1 MTEVKKG
8 AGLLSRKTS
17 NFDPINPYAPSK
29 TSSSAKQDAKN
40 KEKKDFK
47 NQKGSI
53 KISNQSK
60 KELEALM
67 KLTNTKFH
75 YEVIDLLIEQY
86 VENELTSEQ
95 KHKFNILVDL

>member
-1 MTEVKKG
+1 MVEIKKG
-8 AGLLSRKTS
+8 AGLLNRKTS
-17 NFDPINPYAPSK
+17 NFDPINSYAPSK
-29 TSSSAKQDAKN
+29 QESRN
-40 KEKKDFK
+40 VEKKEFK

-75 YEVIDLLIEQY
+75 YEVIDLLIDRY
-86 VENELTSEQ
+86 IENELTSEQ
-95 KHKFNILVDL
+95 KSKFNILVDL